1 MTKESR
7 KEILNAVAFGL
18 LINIL
23 LAALKLSFG
32 FWGNAQALVSDG
44 INSLSDVFISIMI
57 LAVLKLATK
66 KPDHDHPYGHEKFE
80 GLLYFLLG
88 IIFFVTAMIIG
99 YTAISSIVNYLN
111 HPVQV
116 QPHLYTVI
124 VSLISLIV
132 KIVLFRYYLIISKKY
147 KSTTLK
153 ADSKNHLLDAWATF
167 FSLVGLTLAQ
177 FNFIIFDYIASFVI
191 GLCIIRLAIQI
202 LAESVSFLTDQA
214 PSEEEIKS
222 IFEVILS
229 IDGVLQVDDLKVRK
243 HMTQRYVDVE
253 IGVKSNLTLEVAHK
267 IAETVHHSVENK
279 FPDVIHCMVHVN
291 PHKSFN
297 L

>member
-18 LINIL
+18 IVNVL
-23 LAALKLSFG
+23 LATLKLSFG

-44 INSLSDVFISIMI
+44 VNSLSDVFISIMI

-66 KPDHDHPYGHEKFE
+66 KPDHDHPYGHEKYE

-88 IIFFVTAMIIG
+88 IIFFVTSIVIG
-99 YTAISSIVNYLN
+99 FTAISSIISYVNN
-111 HPVQV
+111 PNVET
-116 QPHLYTVI
+116 PHLFTVI

-132 KIVLFRYYLIISKKY
+132 KIVLFRYYLMISKKY
-147 KSTTLK
+147 KSPTLK
-153 ADSKNHLLDAWATF
+153 ADSKNHLLDAWATL
-167 FSLVGLTLAQ
+167 FSLIGLTLAQ
-177 FNFIIFDYIASFVI
+177 FNFIIFDYIASLII
-191 GLCIIRLAIQI
+191 GVFIIRLSIQI
-202 LAESVSFLTDQA
+202 LLESVSFLTDQA
-214 PSEEEIKS
+214 PSEDEINS

-267 IAETVHHSVENK
+267 IAENVHHQVETV

-291 PHKSFN
+291 PHKSISA
-297 L
+297 